1 MRKHIPPQCLFF
13 LVGEEIAH
21 CPLTVPSGDT
31 PCVTAGDA
39 RRVNPW
45 RSGEWRVERESGEG
59 ENRETSQ
66 PAPTVPRGD
75 TPCVTAGDARRAN
88 PWRSGEVERKA
99 SDTGGV
105 AQHPLLLLSQR
116 LQCDAAG
123 VGVLSVHTPTGS
135 PFGHHPRLSM
145 VRLRRRRKLR
155 CEDATEIVK
164 G

>member
-1 MRKHIPPQCLFF
+1 MRKHTPPQNLFF
-13 LVGEEIAH
+13 LVREERAH

-31 PCVTAGDA
+31 PCLTAGDA

-45 RSGEWRVERESGEG
+45 RVEK
-59 ENRETSQ
+59 
-66 PAPTVPRGD
+66 
-75 TPCVTAGDARRAN
+75 
-88 PWRSGEVERKA
+88 WRSGEVEREA
-99 SDTGGV
+99 SDIGGV

-123 VGVLSVHTPTGS
+123 VGVLPVPPTGS
-135 PFGHHPRLSM
+135 PSPQLGHHPRLSM